1 MRAER
6 QTVDLTAYPD
16 LVVIYLGMRVR
27 GPRGLLT
34 LFGLGPQIQKSWKAK
49 PDGLLLHEDLVWS
62 LVPVHL
68 GMRQYWRDLDS
79 LERWTRSEPHRR
91 WWQDFL
97 KDSGGTGFWHEA
109 YFMRGGVDA
118 IYDDMA
124 RPSGLARFAPAEPA
138 RGAMFSA
145 RHRAGRGEEALTVA
159 PVIAEPA
166 FHDPATPG
174 ELSSDEVEL
183 VALDISE
190 GGPAGLADGHLV
202 ELLRTQAQQALGLG
216 LEGVADDIEVDAVL
230 DDLRLGHLD

>member
-6 QTVDLTAYPD
+6 QTVDLAAYPE

-27 GPRGLLT
+27 RPRGLLR

-62 LVPVHL
+62 LVPVHV

-97 KDSGGTGFWHEA
+97 KDTGGTGFWHEA

-118 IYDDMA
+118 IYDDMVN
-124 RPSGLARFAPAEPA
+124 PTGLARFAPAKPA

-145 RHRAGRGEEALTVA
+145 RHRAGRHEEALTVA
-159 PVIAEPA
+159 PVIAEQA
-166 FHDPATPG
+166 YYDPVTPIG
-174 ELSSDEVEL
+174 EDPMGSSRL
-183 VALDISE
+183 TAPGAGSA
-190 GGPAGLADGHLV
+190 GPG
-202 ELLRTQAQQALGLG
+202 
-216 LEGVADDIEVDAVL
+216 
-230 DDLRLGHLD
+230 